1 MTERYALVLDGTTIV
16 ELQEGDSL
24 YGVDKTTV
32 GLGSVDNTADA
43 AKPVS
48 IAQQTALNLKAN
60 LISPALVTP
69 ALGTPA
75 SGVLTN
81 CTGLPQAGLAANVA
95 GNGPLFRALQ
105 SGQSITSAWVKLTG
119 WTEVFDLGSYFDS
132 VTNSRYQPQVAGY
145 YFVTGYMQISG
156 TTGAASIA
164 IYKNG
169 AIYASGTY
177 IPVSSVNPGVNI
189 VSLVYLNGSSDY
201 VELYGYSLTTL
212 NTAGSV
218 FSGCLVRS
226 G

>member
-48 IAQQTALNLKAN
+48 TAQQTALNLKAN
-60 LISPALVTP
+60 LISPTLVTP

-75 SGVLTN
+75 SGTLTN

-95 GNGPLFRALQ
+95 GNGPAFRATQ
-105 SGQSITSAWVKLTG
+105 TGQSVTSAWVKLTG
-119 WTEVFDLGSYFDS
+119 WTEVFDIGSYFDS

-145 YFVTGYMQISG
+145 YFITGWMQLLG
-156 TTGAASIA
+156 TTTATYINV
-164 IYKNG
+164 YKNG
-169 AIYASGTY
+169 SVYASGVY
-177 IPVSSVNPGVNI
+177 LPVSMLNPAVNI
-189 VSLVYLNGSSDY
+189 VTLIYLNGSTDY

-212 NTAGSV
+212 NTANAA